1 MFNFFC
7 VPDKDVKYSRVF
19 VPGKMFLVYGQA
31 LALFAD
37 IRQNSRGFLRK
48 KRSSLFVWS
57 ISGAEKS
64 FTTLIIVVN
73 VTKLFF
79 FNSDRDVK

>member
-1 MFNFFC
+1 MFNFFF
-7 VPDKDVKYSRVF
+7 VTDKDVKYSRVF

-37 IRQNSRGFLRK
+37 IRLNSRGF
-48 KRSSLFVWS
+48 
-57 ISGAEKS
+57 SGENDIAYLNRASGMQKKS

-73 VTKLFF
+73 IIKLF
-79 FNSDRDVK
+79 S